1 MTVQISKTFL
11 NLFLLRIG
19 PEWFGIMSTRL
30 FDIILVVLVIMEL
43 LCSQCGGVGVQIC
56 HIIFCQICEL
66 KYFDQMV

>member
-30 FDIILVVLVIMEL
+30 LDTILVVLVIMEL
-43 LCSQCGGVGVQIC
+43 LCTQ
-56 HIIFCQICEL
+56 
-66 KYFDQMV
+66 